1 MLCLSLKIKK
11 YIYICVCDGMIFLI
25 FLNLLC
31 LVSQKEVTHW
41 SPGSRRLCRCRRFA
55 ACWSSLSGSWS
66 AVWWR
71 CPVSWCPPP
80 PQGYWAGSW
89 GLLLQL
95 QGSIWKSTGKHLR
108 GIFDSHAFTVGV
120 QQTHKWFTFLSVI
133 LYNLYLI
140 TNLKKANQGTR
151 KCIYVQKRNK
161 LNKKT

>member
-1 MLCLSLKIKK
+1 
-11 YIYICVCDGMIFLI
+11 MIFLI

-95 QGSIWKSTGKHLR
+95 QGSIWKSTGE
-108 GIFDSHAFTVGV
+108 
-120 QQTHKWFTFLSVI
+120 
-133 LYNLYLI
+133 YLI
-140 TNLKKANQGTR
+140 HTLSQSGFNKHINDSLFYLWFYLIYIWLQILKKRIKGLANAFMYKNVKNST
-151 KCIYVQKRNK
+151 KIIIHA
-161 LNKKT
+161 KTCMCLEMHFLQP